1 MKIFLKQNS
10 NVLKRFKASH
20 SDHSQSSSVRDMSGE
35 VSTVAGPSS
44 GPVIGLTERTD
55 ALVRG
60 FVFLLEHHGA
70 PSRVTCQLKEQLH
83 NYLDTSDAEGVWL
96 NRAKYVMT
104 YPLAKF
110 LRNELPP
117 SPGVVFRPTGA
128 LRRWMKARLNAFC
141 RKNVHLWY
149 SWLQVKRCALSVS
162 DTMVAAAYE
171 KHFKQL
177 TMPDPCSESSV
188 GFDLLDQIFDNP
200 AFRKVLTQIRSGVG
214 RCFENNFSERVA
226 STSACFEAS
235 RKADGQYGALRE
247 FLPGLKDFLAYD
259 EQPPVD
265 LEKNANSTYV
275 GYAPNL
281 EAVVQTEDEIPYDL
295 VPDFSA
301 VEYRGG
307 SLLWI
312 GGDELVRMEERNTVR
327 GGHTERVVLERYER
341 YGRIWWNMLTKVR
354 DSRLITTKANLNAT
368 IQAVLEPLKIR
379 IISKG
384 PAFEYYE
391 MKPLQK
397 AIHGVM
403 RTMPCF
409 RLIGRPLCPTDLMDC
424 VRNII
429 HEDDMWHSIDY
440 SAATDGLSSE
450 YGMRILEFILRDVPL
465 EERIKAGK
473 VLGPHLLHYPE
484 LRSDG
489 TWSAKGKARG
499 CQTNGQLMGGILSF
513 PILCLANLG
522 VYLHVRRENGR
533 LTEDSLNE
541 VLVNGDDM
549 LYIGKQSEWDLHK
562 TVGKAVGLEMS
573 VGKAYRHRAY
583 ANANSTSFVMD
594 LDRYLPQE
602 FGGALLTPYQINF
615 LNVGLVF
622 GQHKVQAREAGTAE
636 SHHVTAGCVPNIPVI
651 LDGCL
656 PGRQS
661 EVLRYILM
669 NRRKEV
675 REDSR
680 ALIIQGK
687 RRYEVCRNLFLPCSQ
702 GGMGLTAP
710 QDWQYRVKKIDRRIA
725 ASLETEVPRS
735 CFPLPGFPVESDTDP
750 IPPWIRKQPEP
761 SIPEY
766 RLCQGRTRHIP
777 LVPVAPY
784 WFGRGVVLI

>member
-1 MKIFLKQNS
+1 MKIFLKQKTRA
-10 NVLKRFKASH
+10 LKLLKVPY
-20 SDHSQSSSVRDMSGE
+20 SDLSQSSRFRDMSGE
-35 VSTVAGPSS
+35 VPAVAGPSS

-60 FVFLLEHHGA
+60 LVFLLEHHGA

-83 NYLDTSDAEGVWL
+83 NYLDTSDAEGNWL
-96 NRAKYVMT
+96 KRAKYALT

-110 LRNELPP
+110 LRNDPPP
-117 SPGVVFRPTGA
+117 SPDAVFRPTGV
-128 LRRWMKARLNAFC
+128 LRRWMKARLNAFN

-171 KHFKQL
+171 KHFQQL
-177 TMPDPCSESSV
+177 TMPDPCLDNTVGSE
-188 GFDLLDQIFDNP
+188 LLDQIFDNP
-200 AFRKVLTQIRSGVG
+200 AFRKVLTHVRKGIG
-214 RCFENNFSERVA
+214 RVYENDFSERVA
-226 STSACFEAS
+226 STSACFESS
-235 RKADGQYGALRE
+235 RKTDGQYGALRE

-265 LEKNANSTYV
+265 LEIMRSTDYI
-275 GYAPNL
+275 GYLPDLDKIL
-281 EAVVQTEDEIPYDL
+281 EVQDEIPYDL
-295 VPDFSA
+295 IPDFAS
-301 VEYRGG
+301 VKYSRGC
-307 SLLWI
+307 LQWI
-312 GGDELVRMEERNTVR
+312 GGDELVRMEERNAVR
-327 GGHTERVVLERYER
+327 GDHTQMVVVERYER

-409 RLIGRPLCPTDLMDC
+409 RLIGRPMCPTDLMDC
-424 VRNII
+424 VRDVIT
-429 HEDDMWHSIDY
+429 EDDMWHSVDY

-450 YGMRILEFILRDVPL
+450 YGMRILEFILSSIPV
-465 EERIKAGK
+465 EERIRAGK
-473 VLGPHLLHYPE
+473 VLGPHLLHYPT

-489 TWSAKGKARG
+489 TWSAKGAARG

-522 VYLHVRRENGR
+522 VYLHVRKMNGR
-533 LTEDSLNE
+533 LSDNSLNE

-549 LYIGKQSEWDLHK
+549 LYIGNQKEWDLHGA
-562 TVGKAVGLEMS
+562 VGKAVGLEMS

-636 SHHVTAGCVPNIPVI
+636 SHHVTSGCVPNIPVI

-661 EVLRYILM
+661 DVLRYILLK
-669 NRRKEV
+669 RRNEV
-675 REDSR
+675 RQDTK
-680 ALIIQGK
+680 ALLIQNR
-687 RRYEVCRNLFLPCSQ
+687 RRYEVSRNLFLPCSQ
-702 GGMGLTAP
+702 GGMGIVP
-710 QDWQYRVKKIDRRIA
+710 PIDWQYRVKKIDRRIA
-725 ASLETEVPRS
+725 ASLVPEAPRS
-735 CFPLPGFPVESDTDP
+735 CFPLPGYAVESDTEA
-750 IPPWIRKQPEP
+750 IPPWVRKQPEP

-766 RLCQGRTRHIP
+766 RLGQGRIRHIP
-777 LVPVAPY
+777 LVPLVPY
-784 WFGRGVVLI
+784 WHSRGVVLI